1 MKNANC
7 AETAP
12 VWQPCVA
19 WVRDKWRAVL
29 NTVVKLHVS
38 WMCGIVWESIG
49 ITRRINLH
57 VVTYSDIILSSQIIV
72 ISAGAFISSS
82 CLLFWSLPF
91 VCYKTEL
98 NGCKDNILFSDII
111 DIEHTSDNK
120 LAQVEG
126 SRILSMSERHRHV
139 KKSSALWSYLTYN

>member
-1 MKNANC
+1 M
-7 AETAP
+7 
-12 VWQPCVA
+12 
-19 WVRDKWRAVL
+19 
-29 NTVVKLHVS
+29 
-38 WMCGIVWESIG
+38 
-49 ITRRINLH
+49 
-57 VVTYSDIILSSQIIV
+57 
-72 ISAGAFISSS
+72 
-82 CLLFWSLPF
+82 
-91 VCYKTEL
+91 CYKTEL